1 MTAGTVKRR
10 PASRMQTARQEVAAF
25 VKVDRLALIRYGR
38 VNNLEFRAIA
48 ISISSEHGQEIRVRF
63 HDHVAIA
70 PKQATVGQR
79 CHPRPDSRRARPR
92 EVKGPGGAQSRRAH
106 RFRSRPAADGS
117 FSRWRSYERRRKTG
131 HRRCRPCHPSVRPHD
146 RATSDPGEH
155 QSDRALARSSQ
166 QAM

>member
-1 MTAGTVKRR
+1 MELDDQGRDSIFEHREILLNNVAFSALDVTDERALIEPEPVEEMCECDGGNCEAPT
-10 PASRMQTARQEVAAF
+10 SLTMQTARQEVAAF

-79 CHPRPDSRRARPR
+79 CHH
-92 EVKGPGGAQSRRAH
+92 AQT
-106 RFRSRPAADGS
+106 AAELDHG
-117 FSRWRSYERRRKTG
+117 K
-131 HRRCRPCHPSVRPHD
+131 
-146 RATSDPGEH
+146 
-155 QSDRALARSSQ
+155 
-166 QAM
+166 